1 MTWNKGLSLLLQSW
15 SVNATRNND
24 SRSPEARA
32 QGALLYFVTQIS
44 WGQWYVTSVA
54 LNTPYFIRSTQATRV
69 NTYLCTYP
77 CIALL
82 DTTYIHK
89 DKTNFTLIFQLLQ
102 PPSTHRLFLFHSS
115 LLPSS
120 FSQPFSFEYVSL
132 LECFIHIFYHLTTKI
147 AFPTSVS
154 RKRLHLTFFHMLFI
168 LSLIIIYLFLMQ
180 KLTLLLPTAFWQL
193 LRLRA

>member
-24 SRSPEARA
+24 SRSPEAIATHRA
-32 QGALLYFVTQIS
+32 QEALLYFVTQIS

-89 DKTNFTLIFQLLQ
+89 DKTL
-102 PPSTHRLFLFHSS
+102 
-115 LLPSS
+115 
-120 FSQPFSFEYVSL
+120 
-132 LECFIHIFYHLTTKI
+132 
-147 AFPTSVS
+147 
-154 RKRLHLTFFHMLFI
+154 
-168 LSLIIIYLFLMQ
+168 
-180 KLTLLLPTAFWQL
+180 LTLLSSSSFFSHPQHTDFSFFIHLFFLLPFLSLFPLNIYHFQSASSTSFITSPQRQPFLPVSAGRESIPLSSICCSFLASL
-193 LRLRA
+193 LLIYS